1 MGKIK
6 TIRNSK
12 KYLDIF
18 LSKIFLSL
26 SSLFPDFIGFLKE
39 INII

>member
-1 MGKIK
+1 
-6 TIRNSK
+6 
-12 KYLDIF
+12 